1 MTSQTFTADMI
12 PPRMKTIFRQL
23 RSGRHVCRADGAD
36 FRDLERFEDEYT
48 ILFHSMG
55 YELVH
60 HEQGFYYMKGDDQ
73 LSSRRLQAIA
83 IFVLIMFQ
91 DLEDRKYENKV
102 NMWEKELVTKSFEIE
117 SLPHFAIPRR
127 RELMKRVGVV
137 DLETLKDKVLRP
149 MKSLGM
155 LEDASKGII
164 RFRAPVYRIVDI
176 CIAVAVQEPEESES
190 DNHEPS

>member
-1 MTSQTFTADMI
+1 
-12 PPRMKTIFRQL
+12 MKTIFKQL
-23 RSGRHVCRADGAD
+23 RTGRHVCRADGAD
-36 FRDLERFEDEYT
+36 FRDLERFEEEYSV
-48 ILFHSMG
+48 LFQSLG

-60 HEQGFYYMKGDDQ
+60 HEQGFYFLKGDDQ

-102 NMWEKELVTKSFEIE
+102 GMWEKELVTKSFEIE

-127 RELMKRVGVV
+127 REMMKRVGVV
-137 DLETLKDKVLRP
+137 DVETLKDKVLRP

-155 LEDASKGII
+155 LEDASKGAI

-176 CIAVAVQEPEESES
+176 CIEIASQEPEGSPSEG
-190 DNHEPS
+190 